1 MYFSPFLQEGNKRL
15 ESEARERDINNETYQ
30 EVPITQPLT
39 KAEKPCLPPLGINIS
54 ARTLSFGGEQMGK
67 TIITTEAI
75 HFRIFLSLRVAFHI
89 TVSTCHHY
97 RTYKCCCIIFQYDE
111 NNLLT
116 IWQGK
121 YLVLYV
127 TCIRKI

>member
-39 KAEKPCLPPLGINIS
+39 KAEKSCLPPLGINIS
-54 ARTLSFGGEQMGK
+54 AGALSFGGEQMGK
-67 TIITTEAI
+67 TIITIEAI
-75 HFRIFLSLRVAFHI
+75 HFRIFLSLNVPFHV

-97 RTYKCCCIIFQYDE
+97 RTYKI
-111 NNLLT
+111 NAAA
-116 IWQGK
+116 
-121 YLVLYV
+121 
-127 TCIRKI
+127 